1 MAPTPNPVKVV
12 EVCRVTPTPPT
23 TPIFFYEAHQYS
35 TTTFLGNILPK
46 LEHSLSVTLHHYLP
60 LARNLTF
67 ADSDDKPII
76 RYVEGDDDAVSLTIA
91 ESEADFY
98 HLSSSNIS
106 SFRQVKEIE
115 PFLPSLPASDNRVP
129 VIALQITL
137 FPNKGCSTGRE
148 NFSSVYAFLGFHLLR
163 RRRRTII
170 NDPDEF
176 ERKYLTMVLQHSG
189 SNNNN
194 NRRSLMILNVDASP
208 GTMLMKKRVNAQW
221 QEKQSNIF
229 HVSAFTITCAYV
241 WVCLVKARKI
251 SRTGKVHLGFIVD
264 CRARLDPPIL
274 STYFGNCVST
284 HLVNADSKDLIAED
298 GVAVAAKAIGEVIAG
313 LSDRL
318 VKGIDDLS
326 EFVLLDMDRVFT
338 IADSTDGNGG
348 LEIGLMLNK
357 QEIEAFPSLFAT
369 GLEAH

>member
-23 TPIFFYEAHQYS
+23 TPIFFYESHQYS

-46 LEHSLSVTLHHYLP
+46 LKHSLSVTLHHYLP
-60 LARNLTF
+60 LARNLTWF
-67 ADSDDKPII
+67 TDSDDKPII

-98 HLSSSNIS
+98 CLSSSNIR

-115 PFLPSLPASDNRVP
+115 PFLPNLPASDNRVP
-129 VIALQITL
+129 VMALQITL
-137 FPNKGCSTGRE
+137 FPNKGAVLDGKTSAL
-148 NFSSVYAFLGFHLLR
+148 FMHSWAHLLR
-163 RRRRTII
+163 WRRRSKPELTPFYDRTII
-170 NDPDEF
+170 NDPDEL
-176 ERKYLTMVLQHSG
+176 EKKYLTLVSQHSG
-189 SNNNN
+189 SNNNNNNN
-194 NRRSLMILNVDASP
+194 NRRSLMILNVNASP
-208 GTMLMKKRVNAQW
+208 GTILGTFQLARPSIENMQKRVNAQW

-284 HLVNADSKDLIAED
+284 HLTYWGKPRKVDMTSIARN
-298 GVAVAAKAIGEVIAG
+298 GAFS
-313 LSDRL
+313 LS
-318 VKGIDDLS
+318 
-326 EFVLLDMDRVFT
+326 
-338 IADSTDGNGG
+338 DSTDGNGG